1 MAKHILTVICGVIL
15 LCALSFGALM
25 LSASLI
31 GFGGALI
38 SAAIC
43 IAIAIIAQK
52 LHKWLPTRAVIIA
65 ECITLLIGIAGFAF
79 TQYLDSIRYWEG
91 EWFGGLFEMLLA
103 LSAVAV
109 SLLTLITS
117 IICQVIARKREKNA
131 PALDISAKT

>member
-1 MAKHILTVICGVIL
+1 MAKKVLTVIGGVIL

-25 LSASLI
+25 LTAGLA
-31 GFGGALI
+31 GVGAFGALI

-43 IAIAIIAQK
+43 IVLAIIAQK
-52 LHKWLPTRAVIIA
+52 LQKWLPPKAVIIA
-65 ECITLLIGIAGFAF
+65 EVITLLIGIAGFAF

-109 SLLTLITS
+109 SLLTLIAS
-117 IICQVIARKREKNA
+117 IICQVIARKRYPQAIKEVSRA
-131 PALDISAKT
+131 

>member
-25 LSASLI
+25 LSASLME
-31 GFGGALI
+31 FGAVI
-38 SAAIC
+38 AAAVC
-43 IAIAIIAQK
+43 IALAIIAQK
-52 LHKWLPTRAVIIA
+52 LHKWLPPKAVIIA
-65 ECITLLIGIAGFAF
+65 EGITLLIGIAGFAF

-109 SLLTLITS
+109 SLLTLIAS
-117 IICQVIARKREKNA
+117 IICRLIARRRENGA
-131 PALDISAKT
+131 ASLDISEKT